1 MKLTEYIPENREEI
15 IARVES
21 TTPVLLPNS
30 EQPPD
35 IPSKR
40 KPFDGQARVIEAAR
54 RTLADKKAVFVI
66 GEMGT
71 GKTLIGSLIPKPGTK
86 IAVLCPA
93 HLQDKWKREI
103 SETRPH
109 ATASIIRNIQDCQRA
124 LNTDPTGQD
133 THWYILSKETAKLSY
148 LWKSA
153 AKIKRT
159 DAWIFNRQLGY
170 QELQSLD
177 TAHCPDCY
185 KEILTE
191 DSKGTPHRVEPGQL
205 EKHKRF
211 CPRCNA
217 ALWTAD
223 RTRNR
228 KIALSD
234 YLKKKHAKFDYLIID
249 EAHEYKAA
257 DSAQGNALGALSA
270 ISDRKIMLTGTLI
283 GGYATHLYYLLW
295 RVLPRIMKRLDF
307 EYKSPRAFI
316 NSYGVRELVTREYIS
331 DGAHNRG
338 SKGSSKNQTW
348 NERPGISPRLFTDF
362 LLSNGIYLQLDDLSA
377 NLPPLYEMPERIQ
390 MDSEQAHLYRHLES
404 ELKRVLAP
412 ELARGNRRN
421 LSKMLVNL
429 LAWPDSPWDNTNIIL
444 GETASI
450 KCPSISSTG
459 PTAKERRLI
468 EIAEEARERGSK
480 TLIYCQFTASRDVQP
495 RLQQVLEQHGLKTAI
510 LRSTVKPEKREQWI
524 IDNAPDTDCLIC
536 NPEIV
541 KTGLDLYDYTTI
553 VYYQTGYNTFTIR
566 QASRRS
572 WRLGQTAECRIYYL
586 YYSDTMQERAIELVA
601 KKLNSATALDGKL
614 SSEGLNAMADD
625 DDAFVLAKALMDGL
639 SVDSNIQF
647 GTPRPQQQEPEAPAP
662 VPPAIEPETNTH
674 WIEEPQE
681 ERTEMETRTATLPAW
696 TPTQDEIE
704 HDILSFFHNNKRRT
718 IDREKIFHFY
728 APRTQSDF
736 PIKQELKTA
745 IIVAIDQITTEHGH
759 IEYKNS
765 GTTIALNKDQ
775 PNTLWTERLYQLEKP
790 VEEYRIKLA
799 QAYILEKLENAS
811 QNIEALYTEE
821 LHAAIG
827 DKLGIFLTALERLIS
842 DKQVSKTTSTLS
854 DKRVFTRKLI
864 HVEPKINTTPQK
876 HETHERHPIIEPEI
890 KTIPETIPE
899 PEPVIPQ
906 TPVPTPRPEK
916 PENIKTLEHYRR
928 LKQEAQAKR
937 KPASRK
943 TDAGQL
949 TLFG

>member
-15 IARVES
+15 VARVES

-30 EQPPD
+30 EDPPKF
-35 IPSKR
+35 PSKR
-40 KPFDGQARVIEAAR
+40 TPYDGQARVIEAAR

-86 IAVLCPA
+86 IIVLCPG
-93 HLQDKWKREI
+93 HLVDKWKREI
-103 SETRPH
+103 ENTRPH
-109 ATASIIRNIQDCQRA
+109 ATAWIIRSIRDCQKA
-124 LNTDPTGQD
+124 LNTDPIGQD

-153 AKIKRT
+153 ARIKRT

-170 QELQSLD
+170 QELQSVD

-211 CPRCNA
+211 CPRCDA

-228 KIALSD
+228 KIAISD
-234 YLKKKHAKFDYLIID
+234 YLKKKHARFDYLIID

-257 DSAQGNALGALSA
+257 DSAQGNALGALAA

-295 RVLPRIMKRLDF
+295 RVLPRVMKRLDF
-307 EYKSPRAFI
+307 DYKSPRAFI

-377 NLPPLYEMPERIQ
+377 SLPPLYEMPENIQ

-404 ELKRVLAP
+404 ELKRVMAP

-421 LSKMLVNL
+421 LSKMLINL
-429 LAWPDSPWDNTNIIL
+429 LAWPDNPWDNTNIIL

-450 KCPSISSTG
+450 KCPNISSTG

-480 TLIYCQFTASRDVQP
+480 TLVYCQFTASRDVQP
-495 RLQQVLEQHGLKTAI
+495 RLQMILEQHGLKTAI

-524 IDNAPDTDCLIC
+524 LDNAPDTDCLIC

-586 YYSDTMQERAIELVA
+586 YYADTMQERAIELVA

-625 DDAFVLAKALMDGL
+625 DDAFILAKALMDGL
-639 SVDSNIQF
+639 SINSNISF
-647 GTPRPQQQEPEAPAP
+647 GTPRPQQQKTEAPAP
-662 VPPAIEPETNTH
+662 DPLPEISEPANTH
-674 WIEEPQE
+674 WIEEPQAQE
-681 ERTEMETRTATLPAW
+681 ERSEMDTVGYSDTWNKKIEADRISGKYDLAPCIIDVFTKYPTLEDTALGLRSEIRTM
-696 TPTQDEIE
+696 
-704 HDILSFFHNNKRRT
+704 
-718 IDREKIFHFY
+718 
-728 APRTQSDF
+728 F
-736 PIKQELKTA
+736 PDAQITDSAFQE
-745 IIVAIDQITTEHGH
+745 AIDTLLYNKKIKKSRRNHETYFELTE
-759 IEYKNS
+759 K
-765 GTTIALNKDQ
+765 
-775 PNTLWTERLYQLEKP
+775 
-790 VEEYRIKLA
+790 
-799 QAYILEKLENAS
+799 
-811 QNIEALYTEE
+811 
-821 LHAAIG
+821 
-827 DKLGIFLTALERLIS
+827 
-842 DKQVSKTTSTLS
+842 
-854 DKRVFTRKLI
+854 TRKLL
-864 HVEPKINTTPQK
+864 EPLAPKPKRIITPQIISYTVT
-876 HETHERHPIIEPEI
+876 ETEIIPGRTDATEKIIHTDKIDPQ
-890 KTIPETIPE
+890 PE
-899 PEPVIPQ
+899 PEPVTPQ
-906 TPVPTPRPEK
+906 APDPVPQ
-916 PENIKTLEHYRR
+916 PENKNVKTLEHYRR

-943 TDAGQL
+943 PDAGQL